1 MPSWQ
6 SHLLSFISRV
16 TFKRPGEKQ
25 AFDEWETVRRVR
37 RRVEDGRRWRAA
49 LPADVRC
56 EPTKIRG
63 IAGEW
68 LIPEGSSGD
77 EVIFYLHGGGY
88 IFGSPATHRNLTM
101 QLARA
106 AQRRVLA
113 LDYRLAPEN
122 PYPAAL
128 DDALTAY
135 RSLLEDEGIAPQ
147 RITMGGDSA
156 GGGLALATMLAARE
170 AGMPLPSAAF
180 LYSPWTDL
188 AATGDSLRRNEASDA
203 MLSGK
208 EVHRMSKLYFG
219 STSPLDPLISPL
231 YGNFQGL
238 PPLLIQAS
246 DSEVL
251 LDDSLRLADR
261 ARAHGVEVELRVRER
276 LLHAWPIFVS
286 YHLPEAYQT
295 VDETVDF
302 LRARRTRSAD
312 GSGSPPVTAD

>member
-6 SHLLSFISRV
+6 SHLLTFISRI

-37 RRVEDGRRWRAA
+37 RRVDDGGRWRAA
-49 LPADVRC
+49 LPADVRR
-56 EPTKIRG
+56 EPTEIRG
-63 IAGEW
+63 VAGEW
-68 LIPEGSSGD
+68 LIPKELPAD
-77 EVIFYLHGGGY
+77 EDHVIFYLHGGGY

-106 AQRRVLA
+106 ARRRVLA

-128 DDALTAY
+128 DDALTGY
-135 RSLLEDEGIAPQ
+135 RSLLEDEGIAPE
-147 RITMGGDSA
+147 RIAIGGDSA

-170 AGMPLPSAAF
+170 AGLPLPGAAF

-188 AATGDSLRRNEASDA
+188 AATGDSLQRNEASDA

-219 STSPLDPLISPL
+219 STSPRDPLISPL
-231 YGNFQGL
+231 YGNFHGL
-238 PPLLIQAS
+238 PPLLIHAS

-251 LDDSLRLADR
+251 LDDSLRLVDR
-261 ARAHGVEVELRVRER
+261 ARKDGVEVDLRVRER

-286 YHLPEAYQT
+286 YHLPEAF
-295 VDETVDF
+295 ETVRETANF
-302 LRARRTRSAD
+302 LEATRRAA
-312 GSGSPPVTAD
+312 